1 MICKNCGTDAQNNKY
16 CPRCGALVYGDTQ
29 QPTGDGS
36 HTKAL
41 VFGILGLAFCET
53 GILGLIFSIIGLSK
67 ANNYIRNFGNVS
79 NQVRIGKRLS
89 IAGLIVSIVMIV
101 LVITLVSLLIYF
113 AANHPDDLKR
123 FFNEFEREY
132 KYTYRI

>member
-1 MICKNCGTDAQNNKY
+1 MDNKY
-16 CPRCGALVYGDTQ
+16 CPRCGKPVTGDNQ

-89 IAGLIVSIVMIV
+89 IAGLILSIVMIV
-101 LVITLVSLLIYF
+101 LIVTLVALLIYF
-113 AANHPDDLKR
+113 AANYPDDFKR

>member
-1 MICKNCGTDAQNNKY
+1 MICKNCGTDAGDNKY
-16 CPRCGALVYGDTQ
+16 CPRCGKPVSGDNQ

-67 ANNYIRNFGNVS
+67 ANNYIRNYGNIS

-101 LVITLVSLLIYF
+101 LIATLVSLLIYF
-113 AANHPDDLKR
+113 AANYPDDLKR
-123 FFNEFEREY
+123 FFNDFEREY
-132 KYTYRI
+132 RSAYSI

>member
-16 CPRCGALVYGDTQ
+16 CPRCGAPVTGDIQ
-29 QPTGDGS
+29 QPVGDGS

-101 LVITLVSLLIYF
+101 LIVTLVSLLIYF
-113 AANHPDDLKR
+113 ATNYPDDLKR

-132 KYTYRI
+132 TKTYRI

>member
-16 CPRCGALVYGDTQ
+16 CPRCGAPVTGDIQ
-29 QPTGDGS
+29 QPVGDGS

-41 VFGILGLAFCET
+41 VFAILGLAFCET

-113 AANHPDDLKR
+113 AANYPDDLKR

>member
-1 MICKNCGTDAQNNKY
+1 MICKNCGTDAKDNKY
-16 CPRCGALVYGDTQ
+16 CPRCGAPVTADIQ
-29 QPTGDGS
+29 QPAGDGS
-36 HTKAL
+36 HTKVL

-67 ANNYIRNFGNVS
+67 ANNYIRKFGNVS

-89 IAGLIVSIVMIV
+89 IAGIIVSIVMIV
-101 LVITLVSLLIYF
+101 LIATLVALLIYF
-113 AANHPDDLKR
+113 AANYPDDLKR

-132 KYTYRI
+132 TKTYRI